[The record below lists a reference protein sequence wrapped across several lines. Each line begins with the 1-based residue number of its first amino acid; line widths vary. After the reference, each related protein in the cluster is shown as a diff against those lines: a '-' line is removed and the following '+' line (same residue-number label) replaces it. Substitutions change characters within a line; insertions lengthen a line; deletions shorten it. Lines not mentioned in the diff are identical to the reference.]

1 MSFRFKARCRW
12 GLDITA
18 SSSRLVSENAGY
30 GPGVRPGQESGTRSV
45 RISIII
51 LCITDMHLI
60 LLKISGWRWSRFCF
74 SWNHAFKNQ
83 ITTLQSQAKNRAN
96 PNRNEVQAN
105 LSLFLEAASGFYT
118 QVSFVIVQ
126 NSLLSRLW
134 LNQPQT
140 SLMSCDQLLCQSDVL
155 CCGRAL
161 WNRFYFFTNS
171 IRCFLQ
177 IPFFFH

>member
-1 MSFRFKARCRW
+1 MSCRFKTWCCG

-18 SSSRLVSENAGY
+18 GSSRLVPENAGY

-45 RISIII
+45 RIPIII

-60 LLKISGWRWSRFCF
+60 LLKIYGWRWSRFCF

-96 PNRNEVQAN
+96 PNRSEVQAN

-118 QVSFVIVQ
+118 QVSFAIAQ
-126 NSLLSRLW
+126 SSLLSRLW

-140 SLMSCDQLLCQSDVL
+140 SLMCRDQLLCLSAVL
-155 CCGRAL
+155 CWGRAL
-161 WNRFYFFTNS
+161 WNLWYFFPNS
-171 IRCFLQ
+171 ILFFPQ
-177 IPFFFH
+177 ITWFFH